1 MAEFFPKA
9 SPESVGICSQSVM
22 DFFDRLEANDV
33 CMHSVLI
40 IRDGKLAV
48 ETYYHPYQADTLH
61 RMFSVT
67 KSFTSL
73 AIGLLV
79 EEGRISLDDKII
91 DYFPEKLPAKGV
103 HPYTAKITIRNMLM
117 MATAHAGTTYK
128 RTSDPDWVKSY
139 FTVPP
144 THLPGTLF
152 HYDTSAS
159 HTLCGLVEKLTGMPL
174 LDYLRTKFLDEIGF
188 SKDAYILHDPVGVSM
203 GGSGLMSTP
212 LDLAKVA
219 WIVMNGGEHNGKQ
232 YLPREY
238 LAAAV
243 TKQIDTA
250 MRGNNLDEK
259 LGYGYQFWRVRNNGF
274 GMLGM
279 GGQQAVCFPEHNLLL
294 VTTADTQ
301 EDANGVPAIFDA
313 FFETVYQNL
322 SAEPLAENP
331 EALAKLEAR
340 LAGNSIKALRGVGLG
355 GNQDFAAKINER
367 EYVLDANRMKL
378 KSLKLSFDFDHNEGT
393 LWLTNHLG
401 THALRFG
408 IEKLV
413 LDKFPYYN
421 YRAATSGSWRDERTL
436 LIKCHIVDYDLGSV
450 TIKLGFKDD
459 AVTVAM
465 RKIVEFK
472 LNEFNGLTCGKV
484 K

>member
-73 AIGLLV
+73 AIGLLA

-117 MATAHAGTTYK
+117 MATAHAGTTISGHRIRLGEELLY
-128 RTSDPDWVKSY
+128 RTSYPSAR
-139 FTVPP
+139 
-144 THLPGTLF
+144 TLF

-203 GGSGLMSTP
+203 GGS
-212 LDLAKVA
+212 A
-219 WIVMNGGEHNGKQ
+219 
-232 YLPREY
+232 
-238 LAAAV
+238 
-243 TKQIDTA
+243 
-250 MRGNNLDEK
+250 
-259 LGYGYQFWRVRNNGF
+259 
-274 GMLGM
+274 
-279 GGQQAVCFPEHNLLL
+279 
-294 VTTADTQ
+294 
-301 EDANGVPAIFDA
+301 
-313 FFETVYQNL
+313 
-322 SAEPLAENP
+322 
-331 EALAKLEAR
+331 
-340 LAGNSIKALRGVGLG
+340 
-355 GNQDFAAKINER
+355 
-367 EYVLDANRMKL
+367 
-378 KSLKLSFDFDHNEGT
+378 
-393 LWLTNHLG
+393 
-401 THALRFG
+401 
-408 IEKLV
+408 
-413 LDKFPYYN
+413 
-421 YRAATSGSWRDERTL
+421 
-436 LIKCHIVDYDLGSV
+436 
-450 TIKLGFKDD
+450 
-459 AVTVAM
+459 
-465 RKIVEFK
+465 
-472 LNEFNGLTCGKV
+472 
-484 K
+484 